1 MLKQW
6 FLKISE
12 FRQAVLDD
20 LKQLEKNGAWPER
33 VLAMQKNWFG
43 KSTGARIKFPV
54 VAYDQ
59 QTHSD
64 IEVFTTR
71 PDTIFG
77 VQYLALASTHPIVQH
92 LAKTDVELQAFL
104 DTIPALAT
112 DSKVGY
118 LLPMF
123 ELRILLRP
131 KTRPPTPRKLPCLY
145 MLHHMF

>member
-1 MLKQW
+1 VNYDPVDKTVLANEQVDANGNSWRSGAKVEKKMLKQW

-12 FRQAVLDD
+12 FRQALLDD

-33 VLAMQKNWFG
+33 VLAMQKNWLG

-77 VQYLALASTHPIVQH
+77 VQ
-92 LAKTDVELQAFL
+92 
-104 DTIPALAT
+104 
-112 DSKVGY
+112 
-118 LLPMF
+118 
-123 ELRILLRP
+123 
-131 KTRPPTPRKLPCLY
+131 
-145 MLHHMF
+145 